1 MEDLLKEKAEFERQ
15 ITLNEEQISAAHRK
29 IFYLKKRLKF
39 VEAEIKAEQER
50 VNPASDGDAL
60 DEIAEGLG

>member
-1 MEDLLKEKAEFERQ
+1 MEYLLKEKAEFERQ

-29 IFYLKKRLKF
+29 IFYLKKRLKV

-50 VNPASDGDAL
+50 TPVSDADAL